1 MQKKW
6 RSEEQKH
13 CISKE
18 ICTFAAAIGC
28 NDLQKMG
35 RCSPLTYVSIQTAY
49 MTIDVNP
56 QASFSLI
63 ADFDG
68 NMDELMHTPFDTT
81 LPAIALRNMM
91 LFPGVVG
98 SVAVNRTMSLK
109 VVNQSLKKGS
119 LIAVLA
125 QKNAHVDEPE
135 RKDFYDEG
143 VVARVMRTIDLPNP
157 MGGKSY
163 MAILQTYGPLKL
175 EKITRR
181 KPTMRVE
188 VSPIEEVIYD
198 KDDEQF
204 KAVADA
210 CRDGMVNF
218 LQLNDGPRSEEATF
232 AVNNISHPVF
242 LVNFICSNMQLTQ
255 DDRYKL
261 FQIHD
266 VRERAMHLLQIINR
280 EVQFAQIKHDIQSQ
294 TRRDLDQQQRE
305 YFLHQ
310 QMKNIQSELG
320 EDGNNDATEL
330 EDKAS
335 KLYMPTKVAETFKRE
350 VEKFKRINPQSPD
363 YNMQLNYLQTIV
375 SLPWGI
381 DTKDNLNIKNAE
393 RVLDRDHYG
402 MEKVKER
409 ILEHLATLRFRR
421 TEKAPILCLVGPP
434 GVGKTSLG
442 RSIAEALGRKYV
454 RISLGGVHDEAE
466 IRGHRRTYIGAM
478 PGRIIK
484 GIMKAETCNPLF
496 VLDEVDKVSEN
507 NYNGDPHSAL
517 LEVLDPEQNNAF
529 HDNFIDLDFDL
540 SKVFFIATAN
550 SLQTIPRPLLD
561 RMEIIDVEGYLTEE
575 KKEIARRHLIPKEQ
589 KEFDFGEDGKLK
601 FTPAAIEYVIEKY
614 TRESGVRQLEKQFDK
629 IFRKVAYLTSTS
641 DDGRM
646 PYAGQSIKPADIE
659 TLLGKPIFSRDKYQ
673 GNKYAGVV
681 TGLAWTAVGGEILFI
696 ETSVSRSKGPKLT
709 LTGNLGDVMK
719 ESAVLALEYIK
730 AHADKLHIDYR
741 VFDHWGVHIHVPEGA
756 TPKDGPSAGITIA
769 TSIASALTQRRVR
782 DHIAMT
788 GEITLRG
795 RVLPVGGI
803 KEKILAAK
811 RAGITDIMISEE
823 NHKDVDEINERYVD
837 GLTFHFVN
845 DVQDV
850 LRFALLDEKVDNA
863 IELTIPNDTTNND
876 APSQPETDKK
886 VAVRLLKEK

>member
-6 RSEEQKH
+6 RSKEQKH

-157 MGGKSY
+157 MGGKSC